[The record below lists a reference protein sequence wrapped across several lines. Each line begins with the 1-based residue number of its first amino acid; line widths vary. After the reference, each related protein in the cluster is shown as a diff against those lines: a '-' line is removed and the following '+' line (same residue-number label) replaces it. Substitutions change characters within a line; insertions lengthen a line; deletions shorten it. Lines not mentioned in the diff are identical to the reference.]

1 MKKQQGGASI
11 KSPYK
16 TFPDDFPRVGSWE
29 IDLGASPMP
38 LPFPA
43 PTILIVEHESYFI
56 LNTEVVSNEDP
67 FLAFREAIS
76 HAVSRNQMLP
86 NSFLVKTPEI
96 AEFVRPVAEE
106 MGVSCEMIKKLKAIP
121 NIRKEMTKIFGNF
134 GNTTRTPAVP
144 ARNKKKTAA
153 PVRASFSEHPKE
165 IFQFKI
171 TLKDVSPA
179 VWRRILVPSDY
190 SFFELYVAIE
200 SAMGWGGGHLH
211 SFSIAQQGTKI
222 PILIELPHP
231 DNDFGDIETLD
242 ERTEKIADYFGK
254 SVKQCLYNYD
264 FGDDWTHTVLF
275 EKVIPVESGV
285 KYPRCIDGKNAC
297 PPDDCGGPWGY
308 ANLIDVLKNPKHE
321 EHEDILDWLCIESAD
336 EFDSTEFD
344 PKDVVFDNPKKR
356 LSELEKDGM
365 V

>member
-1 MKKQQGGASI
+1 MKKQQDNVGVI
-11 KSPYK
+11 SPYK
-16 TFPDDFPRVGSWE
+16 AFPDDFPRVGSWE

-43 PTILIVEHESYFI
+43 PTILIVEHESYFVF
-56 LNTEVVSNEDP
+56 NTEVVSNEDP
-67 FLAFREAIS
+67 FLAFREAILN
-76 HAVSRNQMLP
+76 AVMRNQMLP
-86 NSFLVKTPEI
+86 KSFLVKTPEI

-106 MGVSCEMIKKLKAIP
+106 MGVPCEVIKKLKAIP
-121 NIRKEMTKIFGNF
+121 NIRGEMTKMFGNMA
-134 GNTTRTPAVP
+134 PI
-144 ARNKKKTAA
+144 RNNLPRQKVKTVKLKN
-153 PVRASFSEHPKE
+153 PSFSDHPKE

-211 SFSIAQQGTKI
+211 AFSIAKKGAM
-222 PILIELPHP
+222 PVFIEWPHP
-231 DNDFGDIETLD
+231 DNDPFGEKDGRD

-254 SVKQCLYNYD
+254 SIKQCIYTYD
-264 FGDDWTHTVLF
+264 FGDSWDHVVLL
-275 EKVIPVESGV
+275 EKVIPVEPGV
-285 KYPRCIDGKNAC
+285 KYPQCADGKNAC

-321 EHEDILDWLCIESAD
+321 EHEDILGWLGIED
-336 EFDSTEFD
+336 PEEFD
-344 PKDVVFDNPKKR
+344 PTEFHQKDVIFENPKQQF
-356 LSELEKDGM
+356 SELKKSGM
-365 V
+365 FS